1 MNWACATIRNFE
13 SKNQRPAQAGRQL
26 EGETMN
32 KLPAIAGALAG
43 SLAALACVAIITGAV
58 TWAELIGGAVALAAI
73 VAGLIIIS
81 EG

>member
-1 MNWACATIRNFE
+1 
-13 SKNQRPAQAGRQL
+13 
-26 EGETMN
+26 MN

-58 TWAELIGGAVALAAI
+58 TWTELIGGAVALAALI
-73 VAGLIIIS
+73 AGLIIIS

>member
-1 MNWACATIRNFE
+1 
-13 SKNQRPAQAGRQL
+13 
-26 EGETMN
+26 MN

-58 TWAELIGGAVALAAI
+58 TWPELIGGAVALAVLI
-73 VAGLIIIS
+73 AGLIIIS

>member
-1 MNWACATIRNFE
+1 
-13 SKNQRPAQAGRQL
+13 
-26 EGETMN
+26 MN

-58 TWAELIGGAVALAAI
+58 TWAELIAGAVALAAI